1 MADDFE
7 QKRMRAYSNRRSIM
21 DIGMGLIYT
30 AMGLFFLLK
39 ERFGV
44 NIEFP
49 PRPFS
54 YIFGA
59 LCLLY
64 GGFRI
69 YRGVKKNYFR

>member
-1 MADDFE
+1 MADDYE

-21 DIGMGLIYT
+21 DIGMGLVYT
-30 AMGLFFLLK
+30 GMGLFFLLK
-39 ERFGV
+39 EQFGV
-44 NIEFP
+44 TIEFP
-49 PRPFS
+49 PSPFS

-69 YRGVKKNYFR
+69 YRGIKKNYFR